1 LTKQKGPFR
10 ENKNWICRIVSRL
23 ICEGTDA
30 SNHNEKSIET
40 VVVGMEGK
48 AEHTKEG
55 NTVVADIE
63 HFV

>member
-1 LTKQKGPFR
+1 M
-10 ENKNWICRIVSRL
+10 SRL